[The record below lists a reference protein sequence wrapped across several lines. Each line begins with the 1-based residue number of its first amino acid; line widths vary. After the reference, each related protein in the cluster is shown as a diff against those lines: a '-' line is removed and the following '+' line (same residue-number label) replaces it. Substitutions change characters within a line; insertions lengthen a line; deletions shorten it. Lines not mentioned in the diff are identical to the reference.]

1 MALTKLPRLF
11 WRIDADRHHL
21 RLACHKLRQLLLKA
35 PQLGVAQRSPVATV
49 ENQQY
54 RALTLAQLRECHL
67 FTVGIGEREIR
78 RPLPNLDRGMCRRK
92 IPGCIENAK
101 AEQREYHEAQS
112 AENSTAD
119 LSTISFR
126 LRKCPVQPDCEKA
139 SGRQEQQQV
148 CPGKVTRARKTGEK
162 RNEAECSEQRDSE
175 ADPYKPIPASSH
187 KRSRYV
193 IVAPLDGFLKR
204 TVSETVDAA
213 IVHCPGSVD
222 PEPEGISRQF
232 AKRRGPHGV
241 PRRPPARSRSTRAR
255 EILPAIVDTEA
266 VYLRSPLALSGRR
279 VRIS

>member
-35 PQLGVAQRSPVATV
+35 PQLGVDQRSPVA
-49 ENQQY
+49 
-54 RALTLAQLRECHL
+54 
-67 FTVGIGEREIR
+67 
-78 RPLPNLDRGMCRRK
+78 
-92 IPGCIENAK
+92 
-101 AEQREYHEAQS
+101 
-112 AENSTAD
+112 
-119 LSTISFR
+119 
-126 LRKCPVQPDCEKA
+126 
-139 SGRQEQQQV
+139 
-148 CPGKVTRARKTGEK
+148 TGEK

-241 PRRPPARSRSTRAR
+241 
-255 EILPAIVDTEA
+255 
-266 VYLRSPLALSGRR
+266 
-279 VRIS
+279 